1 MIITI
6 DGPAGT
12 GKSTVAKRLAKDLG
26 FTYLDTGAMYRACAL
41 WGFKQGVC
49 WDNPDEL
56 TDAVKRIPLRMENDC
71 GSQKIYLGEEDVTDQ
86 VRTPEVTAITKYAA
100 NNPDVRALMVALQQD
115 FGNRQNL
122 VTEGRD
128 QGTVVFP
135 NAELKIYLL
144 ARAET
149 RAQRRFKELQE
160 KGESAD
166 FQSVLESIVERDRL
180 DESRAVGPLKPAPD
194 AIFVHTDDLTV
205 EQVVEKI
212 KSLMRND

>member
-135 NAELKIYLL
+135 GAELKIYLL

-149 RAQRRFKELQE
+149 RAQHRFKELQE

-166 FQSVLESIVERDRL
+166 FQSVLESILERDRL

-194 AIFVHTDDLTV
+194 AIFVHTDDLNV

-212 KSLMRND
+212 KSLMNK

>member
-56 TDAVKRIPLRMENDC
+56 TRAVKRIPLRMENDC
-71 GSQKIYLGEEDVTDQ
+71 GSQKIYLGEEDVTAA

-128 QGTVVFP
+128 LGTVVFP

-149 RAQRRFKELQE
+149 RAQRRFKEYQE
-160 KGESAD
+160 KGEPAD
-166 FQSVLESIVERDRL
+166 FQSVLESILERDRL

-194 AIFVHTDDLTV
+194 AVFVHTDDLNV

-212 KSLMRND
+212 KSLMRNK

>member
-41 WGFKQGVC
+41 WGQKQGVD

-86 VRTPEVTAITKYAA
+86 VRTPEVTAITKFAA

-135 NAELKIYLL
+135 RAELKIYLL

-166 FQSVLESIVERDRL
+166 FQTVLESMVERDRL

-194 AIFVHTDDLTV
+194 AIFVHTDDLNV

>member
-71 GSQKIYLGEEDVTDQ
+71 GSQKIYLGSEDVTDQ
-86 VRTPEVTAITKYAA
+86 VRTPEVTAITKFAA

-135 NAELKIYLL
+135 GAELKIYLL

-166 FQSVLESIVERDRL
+166 FQSVLESILERDRL

-194 AIFVHTDDLTV
+194 AIFVHTDDLNV

-212 KSLMRND
+212 KSLMKTK

>member
-160 KGESAD
+160 KCESAE
-166 FQSVLESIVERDRL
+166 FQSVLESILERDRL

-194 AIFVHTDDLTV
+194 AIFVHTDDLNV

-212 KSLMRND
+212 KSLIKND

>member
-166 FQSVLESIVERDRL
+166 YQSVLESILERDRL

-194 AIFVHTDDLTV
+194 AIFVHTDDLNV

-212 KSLMRND
+212 KSLIKND

>member
-56 TDAVKRIPLRMENDC
+56 TDAVKRIPLQMENDC

-166 FQSVLESIVERDRL
+166 FQSVLESILERDRL

-194 AIFVHTDDLTV
+194 AIFVHTDDLNV

-212 KSLMRND
+212 KSLMNK